1 MRRIL
6 IASFFLLF
14 GPGCKAPTLACADH
28 ADCPDHQGCLAGVC
42 LDATCRT
49 SDDCAFGET
58 CFELACE
65 PGCRT
70 DVDCGAGRTCEPDGT
85 CADARCEV
93 TTLDCPTGT
102 RCISD
107 GTCSRQD
114 DVCQPCGDTGLC
126 PDPGDRC
133 IAFTETEAYCVQR
146 CRDTSDCPAAFSCMP
161 LEGGISVCVGD
172 CGWLRDEGWL

>member
-1 MRRIL
+1 MIKEAVGSGDEARWLPAVDLKNPESGAVLLANDRIL
-6 IASFFLLF
+6 WTNRPNLRDNGVFDRDGKRVTDLRPGTDLKNLAFFVKSEQ
-14 GPGCKAPTLACADH
+14 CNYT
-28 ADCPDHQGCLAGVC
+28 
-42 LDATCRT
+42 
-49 SDDCAFGET
+49 
-58 CFELACE
+58 
-65 PGCRT
+65 
-70 DVDCGAGRTCEPDGT
+70 
-85 CADARCEV
+85 
-93 TTLDCPTGT
+93 
-102 RCISD
+102 CISD